1 MFFILNHLPQAFPS
15 IINQVSMNM
24 HKSLS
29 LGFIKFIYIHI
40 YCAIV
45 EKRSDVKGKRKSKGQ
60 FVMCIFFNL
69 SEDTS
74 TLRLVRGSFLFH
86 FLFFPLLLLL
96 TSLQMSPFCPATP
109 SLCHHHTVVCV
120 DVLCI

>member
-45 EKRSDVKGKRKSKGQ
+45 EKRSDVKEEEEQRSICD
-60 FVMCIFFNL
+60 VY
-69 SEDTS
+69 
-74 TLRLVRGSFLFH
+74 LF
-86 FLFFPLLLLL
+86 
-96 TSLQMSPFCPATP
+96 
-109 SLCHHHTVVCV
+109 
-120 DVLCI
+120 